1 MITLTGHRE
10 IEGVDVFRD
19 DADPLTWYVMPQ
31 KPRIARD
38 DTGKPVFS
46 MVWYRR
52 DLGRLT
58 EEQRRNALG
67 GGVLAMTVELRVSDD
82 EATAIRQAL
91 SSDPDLQARLSAPG
105 DDMGGRDYRV
115 WWNNEVQRDP
125 KKLALALKLSTVPVL
140 EGTVGVAVLA
150 ETGAAGGEFV
160 SNLVGV
166 GKVSMAGKQRASFM
180 VKLTMDGAVLLWNM
194 LERDLAAIRV
204 GYELNFQHR
213 LDAVRMIV
221 HCDADKSYKLTQD
234 LDAHLR
240 ETGTFHTVQSGGSW
254 SGWAEHSAS
263 QDYLDRLVE
272 ELVASEAAYVRL
284 VPESQI
290 TPEVEKTLTEKGFEL
305 IQSFL
310 TSNFLTY
317 NPAEGVNPADFPEG
331 GLSTSLPEHDGK
343 KFGSDSVDY
352 TLQKDW
358 DRSAHANMHFDYVS
372 KSVLQGTL
380 GPNDNL
386 TAMLAGWDLEQFR
399 SQIELD
405 ADFFRTMDVLVV
417 CTANFEDD
425 PVELVK
431 VHLEY
436 DETGADGQRVYE
448 VKDFSFDKNAS
459 PAHFFTYVAAREKR
473 SYAYDC
479 TVFYR
484 GGSAQWSFSGRS
496 NETILVLDTDAVGV
510 LRVDVQMGI
519 IDWTQ
524 IREVIVKMKYGSGPT
539 LRETQFK
546 LTQQEQSHLWVEGI
560 GVSIDAPYTYEVE
573 YVTHENQRLPVP
585 AATARSHQL
594 LLNYPLQEAL
604 EVTLVPVGHFGGGSE
619 LARVGVALRYVDER
633 NQYTVEKTFILGGS
647 DKNEVWKV
655 PLRDKNL
662 RSYDYQVKA
671 IYADGVER
679 ADAWKHTD
687 ELLLTVGD
695 PFQTKVE
702 VAPYLLK
709 NPPGKWAFGI
719 VDLRYDDPETGV
731 HAETTLDIQPPFAAK
746 IPWTFRLGNTSNRTY
761 TYKLT
766 LYRADDNTEVVMPEV
781 RDDRTV
787 LVLKGP

>member
-1 MITLTGHRE
+1 MITLTGQRE
-10 IEGVDVFRD
+10 INGVDVFRD
-19 DADPLTWYVMPQ
+19 DADPLTWYIMPQ
-31 KPRIARD
+31 RPRVALD

-52 DLGRLT
+52 DLSRLT

-67 GGVLAMTVELRVSDD
+67 GGILTLSVELRVNDAE
-82 EATAIRQAL
+82 EAAIRESLAG
-91 SSDPDLQARLSAPG
+91 DPELLTRLDRPG
-105 DDMGGRDYRV
+105 DELGGRDYRA
-115 WWNNEVQRDP
+115 WWNGTAGRDP
-125 KKLALALKLSTVPVL
+125 KKLAAALRLSTVPVL

-166 GKVSMAGKQRASFM
+166 GKVSMVGRQRASFM

-213 LDAVRMIV
+213 LDAVRMVV

-254 SGWAEHSAS
+254 SGWAEHNAS
-263 QDYLDRLVE
+263 QEYLDRLIE
-272 ELVASEAAYVRL
+272 ELVASELAYVR
-284 VPESQI
+284 VIPEATI

-310 TSNFLTY
+310 TSNFLEY

-331 GLSTSLPEHDGK
+331 GLSTSLPEKDGK
-343 KFGSDSVDY
+343 KFGSDTVDY
-352 TLQKDW
+352 SLHKEW
-358 DRSAHANMHFDYVS
+358 DREAHANLHFDYVS
-372 KSVLQGTL
+372 KSVIEGTL

-386 TAMLAGWDLEQFR
+386 SSMLTGWDLEQFR
-399 SQIELD
+399 TQIELE
-405 ADFFRTMDVLVV
+405 ADFYRTLDVMVL

-436 DETGADGQRVYE
+436 DETGADGARVYKVE
-448 VKDFSFDKNAS
+448 DFSFDQKAS
-459 PAHFFTYVAAREKR
+459 PAHFLTYVAAREKR
-473 SYAYDC
+473 SYAYEC

-484 GGSAQWSFSGRS
+484 GGNARWTFNGRS
-496 NETILVLDTDAVGV
+496 DETILVLDTDAVGV

-519 IDWTQ
+519 IDWKQ
-524 IREVIVKMKYGSGPT
+524 IREVIVKMRYGSGPT

-546 LTQQEQSHLWVEGI
+546 LTQEEQRYLWVEGI
-560 GVSIDAPYTYEVE
+560 GATINQPYTYEVE
-573 YVTHENQRLPVP
+573 YVTHDNQRLPMP
-585 AATARSHQL
+585 AAAARSRQL

-604 EVTLVPVGHFGGGSE
+604 EITLVPVGRFGGGSE

-647 DKNEVWKV
+647 EKNEVWRV

-662 RSYDYQVKA
+662 RWYEYQVKA
-671 IYADGVER
+671 IYSDGVER
-679 ADAWKHTD
+679 ADAWRRTD

-695 PFQTKVE
+695 PFQHKVE
-702 VAPYLLK
+702 IAPYLLK

-731 HAETTLDIQPPFAAK
+731 HAETTIDVQPPFTTK
-746 IPWTFRLGNTSNRTY
+746 IPWTFRLGNTSNRAY

-766 LYRADDNTEVVMPEV
+766 LYRAEDNAEIAMPEV
-781 RDDRTV
+781 QDDRTV